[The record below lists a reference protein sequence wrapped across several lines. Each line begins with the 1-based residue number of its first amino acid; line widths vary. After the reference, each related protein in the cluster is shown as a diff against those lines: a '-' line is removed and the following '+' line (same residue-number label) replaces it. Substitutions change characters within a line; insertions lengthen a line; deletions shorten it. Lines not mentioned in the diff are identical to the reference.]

1 MHRWF
6 HKLMIDE
13 YIHMHIYQSK
23 QSSSCWEGIITILQ
37 LRFIKLLLYKVP
49 NGMLRFSMMFI
60 WLKHCNSSVTKILLV
75 SLICKWENLGIQILN
90 NLLEPIN
97 SESRAEIKTLP
108 IQLPKPMVS
117 ITFHV
122 LVVVTRMPNSS
133 ERYSK

>member
-1 MHRWF
+1 
-6 HKLMIDE
+6 
-13 YIHMHIYQSK
+13 
-23 QSSSCWEGIITILQ
+23 
-37 LRFIKLLLYKVP
+37 
-49 NGMLRFSMMFI
+49 MMFI

-75 SLICKWENLGIQILN
+75 SLICKRENLGIQILN
-90 NLLEPIN
+90 KLLAPIN
-97 SESRAEIKTLP
+97 SESRAEIKTLH